1 LDADTLAALKRTNC
15 NYLVYAPESGS
26 PDTLEKIKKRI
37 NLDKLTAS
45 VLEAKRQGI
54 IVRTNLII
62 GFPHETRRHVFETI
76 RYGLYLAW
84 KGADEVTINIFSP
97 YPGTEI
103 FDDLLARHRIELSD
117 KYFLALTS
125 LNSDYTSINPLTM
138 NDTMGPR
145 EPALYRIGFMLT
157 NYIIGY
163 IRYPSRIWRT
173 IRNIWITEDISA
185 TVFEHRVK
193 DALRKAFARG

>member
-1 LDADTLAALKRTNC
+1 MLKRTNC

-37 NLDKLTAS
+37 DLDKLTQS

-103 FDDLLARHRIELSD
+103 FEDLVARGRITLSD
-117 KYFLALTS
+117 AYFLSLTS
-125 LNSDYTSINPLTM
+125 LNSDYTSLNPLTM

-145 EPALYRIGFMLT
+145 ELALYRIGFMLT
-157 NYIIGY
+157 NYIVGY
-163 IRYPSRIWRT
+163 LRYPSRIWRT
-173 IRNIWITEDISA
+173 IRNIVVTDGIAA
-185 TVFEHRVK
+185 TVLEHRIK
-193 DALRKAFARG
+193 DSLKRMGARG